1 MAMTIVA
8 ATRSSRMNAFV
19 TDLGASATGKF
30 FNGTKPP
37 ALGTP
42 ASAPLATLTYGT
54 SLTAANGA
62 TAGGVTT
69 GVLTLGG
76 FTQVAAN
83 NAAGTPT
90 FVRFSTSAGVVIA
103 DIDIGSGA
111 GNVQFNGVIANG
123 QNIVTTT
130 PVTVTDGNA

>member
-8 ATRSSRMNAFV
+8 TTRSSRMNAFV
-19 TDLGASATGKF
+19 TDLGANATGKF

-42 ASAPLATLTYGT
+42 AGTLLAALTYGT
-54 SLTAANGA
+54 TLTAANGS
-62 TAGGVTT
+62 TAGGVAG

-76 FTQVAAN
+76 FTQIAAN

-90 FVRFSTSAGVVIA
+90 FVRFSTSAGAVIS
-103 DIDIGSGA
+103 DIDIGPGA
-111 GNVQFNGVIANG
+111 GNVQFNGTVANG
-123 QNIVTTT
+123 QNITTTT